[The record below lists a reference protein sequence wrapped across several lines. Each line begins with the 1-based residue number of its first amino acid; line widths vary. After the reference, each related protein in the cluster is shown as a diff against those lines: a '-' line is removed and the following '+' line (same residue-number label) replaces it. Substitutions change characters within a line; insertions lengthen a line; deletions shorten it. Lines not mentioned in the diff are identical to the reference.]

1 MVPVAVGIVV
11 IAVGTSDLA
20 LPVLVVRL
28 GEMTVADVEVLS
40 EVEGSALAEPD
51 RLAELVELLVVGPR
65 VELLELGNSVRE
77 VDAVGLDEVDD
88 ELKPRDVLF
97 VLKLLE
103 LLDLPD
109 DAKVEIAD
117 VVVELP
123 VVIERS
129 KLPVELLL
137 DDVGTAPVEIPT
149 VRTVVPSVLDSW
161 VL

>member
-137 DDVGTAPVEIPT
+137 DDVGTAPVEITT